1 MLLFNNPQEVS
12 QKSSQVNS
20 ISLITTTFNNHKSYQ
35 PNTDIKIYSNIFE
48 KMFENGEDPFYHT
61 INIIGVNCNYI
72 ENIMK
77 DMLSQF
83 NDYHPSQI
91 MTQSIQ
97 SIIKDT
103 KPKTDER
110 RRAISLGKMF
120 KFKRVCSNVP
130 PEIVFVSENK
140 SVRFKIEENIEEKML
155 REANERYD
163 RIVFGNNIP
172 LCDEDITEPIT
183 SKSEPVIT
191 SCLTPSL
198 EKQQKEWDIV
208 AQRIENL
215 QSKAFGEIS
224 DSEYSDSDSDDN
236 LDLLID

>member
-1 MLLFNNPQEVS
+1 MLSFNNPQS
-12 QKSSQVNS
+12 NYCS
-20 ISLITTTFNNHKSYQ
+20 SLIITTFNNYKFYQ

-48 KMFENGEDPFYHT
+48 KMFKNGEDPFYHT
-61 INIIGVNCNYI
+61 INTIGVNCNYI

-120 KFKRVCSNVP
+120 KFKRVCSP

-140 SVRFKIEENIEEKML
+140 SVRFKIDEKIKEENIEEKML

-183 SKSEPVIT
+183 IKSEPVIT

-208 AQRIENL
+208 AQRIEKL

-224 DSEYSDSDSDDN
+224 DSEYSDSDSDSN
-236 LDLLID
+236 SDLLIFKID